1 MENKVVSNFNKA
13 QLENFFFNSSVDIN
27 IKSFIFAIILS
38 AILAFLIKF
47 TYVKISKSLNDK
59 EHFSETFVPLAIIIT
74 LVITVVNFSEKNKIQ
89 MKF

>member
-47 TYVKISKSLNDK
+47 T
-59 EHFSETFVPLAIIIT
+59 
-74 LVITVVNFSEKNKIQ
+74 
-89 MKF
+89 